1 MLYDISHL
9 REKQAMKYL
18 QDLIVYYLFTFSIP
32 LWDTLIAGAFVLVSL
47 SSSFYLLFE
56 HLSAYRNPE
65 VTICFLVWL
74 PCFRFWM
81 SLLIFVGWL
90 FGTLFTSQEQKFLI
104 GVILMVP
111 CYAVES
117 VSKWLFCLIEVYSV
131 KSLNFE

>member
-65 VTICFLVWL
+65 VTICFLV
-74 PCFRFWM
+74 
-81 SLLIFVGWL
+81 
-90 FGTLFTSQEQKFLI
+90 
-104 GVILMVP
+104 
-111 CYAVES
+111 
-117 VSKWLFCLIEVYSV
+117 
-131 KSLNFE
+131 